1 MDFGNIEAILN
12 MESNQMG
19 KIKLNLKLKFLF
31 LSKHFYVEKEQ
42 NSFWGKNYQKTNKQ
56 TNLPPQKNNNRQQR
70 QRQVNPNTLS
80 FD

>member
-42 NSFWGKNYQKTNKQ
+42 N
-56 TNLPPQKNNNRQQR
+56 
-70 QRQVNPNTLS
+70 
-80 FD
+80 

>member
-42 NSFWGKNYQKTNKQ
+42 NSFWGKNYQKTNKP
-56 TNLPPQKNNNRQQR
+56 TSPPKKTTTENK
-70 QRQVNPNTLS
+70 
-80 FD
+80 DKDK